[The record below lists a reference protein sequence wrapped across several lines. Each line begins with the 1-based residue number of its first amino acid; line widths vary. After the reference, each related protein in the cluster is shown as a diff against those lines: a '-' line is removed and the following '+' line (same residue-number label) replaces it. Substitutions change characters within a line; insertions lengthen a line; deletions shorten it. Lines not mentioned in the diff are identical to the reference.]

1 MPSGIT
7 PVKSTLEPLLRVMAR
22 IYAERHLSVDL
33 VCTPEDL
40 HFSGEA
46 QDFQEML
53 GNVLDNASKWARS
66 RILVHAV
73 QTAGQLVIT
82 IDDDGPGLNRVQYE
96 NVLQRGIR
104 ADEKMPGSGL
114 GLAIVKELAEL
125 YAGKLLLC
133 PSPLG
138 GLRVILSF

>member
-1 MPSGIT
+1 
-7 PVKSTLEPLLRVMAR
+7 
-22 IYAERHLSVDL
+22 
-33 VCTPEDL
+33 
-40 HFSGEA
+40 
-46 QDFQEML
+46 ML
-53 GNVLDNASKWARS
+53 GNVLDNASQWAHS

-73 QTAGQLVIT
+73 QTTEQLVIT
-82 IDDDGPGLNRVQYE
+82 IDDDGLGLNSIQYE

-125 YAGKLLLC
+125 YPGKLLLC
-133 PSPLG
+133 SSPLG